1 MKLRQPVRILTCR
14 ITTLPKR
21 LGKIFPHRIKAER
34 IDYGRRLERIESA
47 KAKKRQGTRTDLT
60 SVLNDA
66 NVRTDE
72 IVSEKLGIGS
82 ATTYRRE
89 KFIADNRDQLA
100 PEDFADWDEGRL
112 STNKAYQHR
121 IMRMEIATNRDKM
134 SMRNCGGYIEYCTKI
149 YNKYC
154 E

>member
-1 MKLRQPVRILTCR
+1 M
-14 ITTLPKR
+14 
-21 LGKIFPHRIKAER
+21 
-34 IDYGRRLERIESA
+34 S
-47 KAKKRQGTRTDLT
+47 
-60 SVLNDA
+60 NDA

-112 STNKAYQHR
+112 STNKAYQR
-121 IMRMEIATNRDKM
+121 IKARLQEA
-134 SMRNCGGYIEYCTKI
+134 EPL
-149 YNKYC
+149 
-154 E
+154 

>member
-1 MKLRQPVRILTCR
+1 MKLRQPVRILTRR

-21 LGKIFPHRIKAER
+21 LGKIFPHRSKAER

-60 SVLNDA
+60 SVSNDA

-89 KFIADNRDQLA
+89 KFIADNQDQLT

-121 IMRMEIATNRDKM
+121 IMRMEIAINCDKM
-134 SMRNCGGYIEYCTKI
+134 SM
-149 YNKYC
+149 
-154 E
+154 